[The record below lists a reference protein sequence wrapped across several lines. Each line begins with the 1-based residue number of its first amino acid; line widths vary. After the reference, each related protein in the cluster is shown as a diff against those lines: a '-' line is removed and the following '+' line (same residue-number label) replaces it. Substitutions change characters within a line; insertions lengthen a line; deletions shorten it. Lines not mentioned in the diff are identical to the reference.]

1 MTKKKTSSPTN
12 EMKEWYKILPKSMTP
27 QYHNPCFDKHKMKI
41 PFRSCIIGGSGS
53 GKTTLVMEMIHRM
66 NDTFGLIILCVKNAD
81 EPLYNFLK
89 SKLKPESLHIYEN
102 GEVPPLEKYKDE
114 DCQILMIFDDL
125 VNEKNQKPI
134 IEWFI
139 RGRKLAEGVS
149 MVYLS
154 QSYFLMPKTI
164 RIQCGY
170 IMLKKLSSTKDLKA
184 ILRDFSLGLEP
195 DELMALYNYS
205 TEDKTSFL
213 MVDMESP
220 AEERFRKCFLEII
233 PVPV

>member
-1 MTKKKTSSPTN
+1 MTKKKSTPSN
-12 EMKEWYKILPKSMTP
+12 EMTEWYKVIPKSMTP
-27 QYHNPCFDKHKMKI
+27 KYHNPCFDKHKMKW
-41 PFRSCIIGGSGS
+41 PFRACIIGGSGS
-53 GKTTLVMEMIHRM
+53 GKTTLVLELIHRM
-66 NDTFGLIILCVKNAD
+66 NDTFGLIILCVKNQD

-89 SKLKPESLHIYEN
+89 SKLKPEALHIYEN
-102 GEVPPLEKYKDE
+102 GEIPPLEKYKDE
-114 DCQILMIFDDL
+114 ECQILMIFDDL

-134 IEWFI
+134 IEWYI

-149 MVYLS
+149 MIYLS

-164 RIQCGY
+164 RINCNY

-195 DELMALYNYS
+195 DELMTLYKYATDNQK
-205 TEDKTSFL
+205 DFL

-220 AEERFRKCFLEII
+220 AEERFRKCFLDVI

>member
-1 MTKKKTSSPTN
+1 MTKKKTTTN
-12 EMKEWYKILPKSMTP
+12 EMTNWYKILPKSMTP
-27 QYHNPCFDKHKMKI
+27 TYHNPCFDKHKMKI
-41 PFRSCIIGGSGS
+41 PFRACIIGGSGS
-53 GKTTLVMEMIHRM
+53 GKTTLVLELIHRA
-66 NDTFGLIILCVKNAD
+66 NDTFGLIVLCVKNAD

-89 SKLKPESLHIYEN
+89 SKLKPEQLHIYEN
-102 GEVPPLEKYKDE
+102 GEIPPLEKYKDE
-114 DCQILMIFDDL
+114 ETQILMIFDDL

-154 QSYFLMPKTI
+154 QSYFAMPKTI
-164 RIQCGY
+164 RIQCNY

-195 DELMALYNYS
+195 DELMALYKYA
-205 TEDKTSFL
+205 TEDQKDFL
-213 MVDMESP
+213 MVDLEES
-220 AEERFRKCFLEII
+220 AENRFRKCFLDII